1 MAGWVIG
8 VLVEED
14 GAIVRRFFASKEPD
28 RARAEW
34 LSADFAQGFGHVA
47 SSPHDGHEPVE
58 AVAPLSPRA
67 AASLS
72 LAASDVKSLGTKWP
86 RRWLA

>member
-14 GAIVRRFFASKEPD
+14 GAVVRHFFAATEPD

-34 LSADFAQGFGHVA
+34 LSADRAQGFGPIA
-47 SSPHDGHEPVE
+47 SSPHQGCEPVE
-58 AVAPLSPRA
+58 AVAALSTKA
-67 AASLS
+67 QASLG
-72 LAASDVKSLGTKWP
+72 LPIGEVKPLGTRWP